1 MRQKPT
7 ITDAAVFYLRL
18 EYFQPG
24 DDDERHSEENCA
36 STDRVE
42 GLSSPGLVGYVSS
55 SDYAEAALLAQT
67 SSMAGTFSA
76 NPYLDRNLSP
86 PDQ

>member
-1 MRQKPT
+1 MRQKPA
-7 ITDAAVFYLRL
+7 ITNAAVFYLCL

-24 DDDERHSEENCA
+24 EDDERHSVENPA
-36 STDRVE
+36 SAVRVE
-42 GLSSPGLVGYVSS
+42 GLSSPGLAGYVSS
-55 SDYAEAALLAQT
+55 PDYAEAALLAQT